1 MKKMLKIF
9 LIIGAGSF
17 ISGCV
22 TNDAALQ
29 QQMGELMTALVT
41 VQKNQADLNL
51 KLEELSENLN
61 VTNEN
66 MGETGAVVS
75 RLSAKL
81 DDLAVT
87 TTAVAQVHDTLILPT
102 KIYETAQTN
111 LNEKKYD
118 AAIEGF
124 NMYLEKFPKGEM
136 AESARENIGDANY
149 AKKDYREAAVVY
161 AKLMQEYS
169 KSKKTPTYRLKY
181 ARSILPLDKKAEAK
195 KYLQSIVQDYP
206 NSSEAKIAEKEL
218 AKIK

>member
-1 MKKMLKIF
+1 MKKMLKVF

-17 ISGCV
+17 TSGCV

-29 QQMGELMTALVT
+29 KQMGDLMSALT
-41 VQKNQADLNL
+41 SVQQNQADLNM
-51 KLEELSENLN
+51 KLEELSENLS

-66 MGETGAVVS
+66 MNETGAVVS

-87 TTAVAQVHDTLILPT
+87 TFAVAQVHDTLILPT

-124 NMYLEKFPKGEM
+124 QMYLDRFPKGEM

-149 AKKDYREAAVVY
+149 AKKDYHAAAVVY
-161 AKLMQEYS
+161 AKLMQEYP
-169 KSKKTPTYRLKY
+169 KTRKTPTYRLKY
-181 ARSILPLDKKAEAK
+181 ARSILPLDKKTEAK
-195 KYLQSIVQDYP
+195 KYLQSIIQDYP
-206 NSSEAKIAEKEL
+206 NSSEAKIADKEL